1 MFPQQPTPFIQ
12 QPIPAGSPQQPPP
25 LPPGAVLRG
34 RYRIESYI
42 GGGGFAHIYRAR
54 DLNMGYIRAI
64 KEAFYRDP
72 ATQRQFEVEAEILLN
87 TIHPNLVRAYT
98 YFEQGTRL
106 YLVMDYVEGQTLED
120 IAIEYIRRTGRALP
134 ETQVLDWMIPIC
146 EAAQALHAQPVPII
160 HRDVKPANIKLSRQG
175 NIPVLMDLGLAKLYF
190 RGSHTIG
197 AALAFTPG
205 YAPPEQY
212 QAQGMT
218 DQRTDVYG
226 LGATLYF
233 LLTGYQPVE
242 APARLSNRALPAPRA
257 LNALLSAEAEASVL
271 RAMSLDPAY
280 RQPSAY
286 LLGMELRAARS
297 RLGDM
302 LAQAGAARMSG
313 GPPPLRACARC
324 SHMNP
329 PVAQFCMR
337 CGAALTLGAT
347 HDAAISAQIDSIQP
361 PTPPPSPEVAE
372 VTGPVL
378 AQPAPQRA
386 PQMPAPP
393 RAEAIA
399 APYAEAAAW
408 STSSTVEL
416 GEAQGSITAVLAL
429 LCVMVSLLGAFAP
442 FLLALCLIGL
452 ALAHGVLGFQ
462 PLLRLAG
469 AGRATWLESRRWLRW
484 IPWRGSAAPCD
495 FRLIALV
502 ALGLGY
508 LWLIA
513 IAFQAALLLRAWL

>member
-1 MFPQQPTPFIQ
+1 
-12 QPIPAGSPQQPPP
+12 
-25 LPPGAVLRG
+25 VLFG

-42 GGGGFAHIYRAR
+42 GGGGFAHIYRAHDER
-54 DLNMGYIRAI
+54 MGYIRAI

-72 ATQRQFEVEAEILLN
+72 GTQRQFGVEAEILLN
-87 TIHPNLVRAYT
+87 TTHPNLVKAYA
-98 YFEQGTRL
+98 YFQQGTRL

-134 ETQVLDWMIPIC
+134 EAQVLDWMIPVC
-146 EAAQALHAQPVPII
+146 EAAQTLHAQPVPII
-160 HRDVKPANIKLSRQG
+160 HRDVKPANIKLGRQG
-175 NIPVLMDLGLAKLYF
+175 NIPILMDLGLAKLYF

-233 LLTGYQPVE
+233 LLTGYQPIE
-242 APARLSNRALPAPRA
+242 APARLSNRSLPTLRS
-257 LNALLSAEAEASVL
+257 LNMLVSEEAEAAVL
-271 RAMSLDPAY
+271 RAMALDPAY
-280 RQPSAY
+280 RQPSAHT
-286 LLGMELRAARS
+286 LGMELRAARA

-302 LAQAGAARMSG
+302 LSPAGAARASG

-329 PVAQFCMR
+329 ALAQFCMR
-337 CGAALTLGAT
+337 CGAPLTMDAT
-347 HDAAISAQIDSIQP
+347 PGDMQDSAVAAQIAVIQR
-361 PTPPPSPEVAE
+361 PTPPPEFEVAE
-372 VTGPVL
+372 ITSPTYSQQFSPQPVP
-378 AQPAPQRA
+378 QPAA
-386 PQMPAPP
+386 PIPTPP
-393 RAEAIA
+393 KAEAVA
-399 APYAEAAAW
+399 ATYGEAAAW
-408 STSSTVEL
+408 STASTAEP
-416 GEAQGSITAVLAL
+416 GEAQGSIKAVLAL

-442 FLLALCLIGL
+442 FLLALSLIGL

-462 PLLRLAG
+462 PILRLVGTRG
-469 AGRATWLESRRWLRW
+469 AAWLESRRWLRW
-484 IPWRGSAAPCD
+484 ISWRGDASPRD

-502 ALGLGY
+502 ALALGY
-508 LWLIA
+508 LWLLA
-513 IAFQAALLLRAWL
+513 IALQAFLILRGGI